1 MMREEKREMTKMEK
15 HIRAF
20 GGKEKPIIGCLH
32 LRALPGAPMWD
43 RGLSME
49 EHIDLILA
57 DAKILKEAGF
67 DAFVFANE
75 SDYPYVE
82 QVGPEIVAAYTRIV
96 TAVTSEFKLPFGV
109 GIMFDPLATV
119 AVAKATGASFIRGM
133 LHGVLATDFGLMS
146 KTLGETL
153 RYAKKIGAEDL
164 NIYSA
169 VEGHF
174 GVSLDTRPVEQKFAE
189 GKLILPLSGY
199 LLGAPKAGTA
209 PEESMLAKLKQLDP
223 TVPLI
228 LNNGAKVSNVKG
240 LLPYCD
246 GVLVG
251 TALKKDGYLYNPVDR
266 DRAEAFIQAAK
277 G

>member
-1 MMREEKREMTKMEK
+1 MTKMEK

-32 LRALPGAPMWD
+32 LRALPGTPNWD
-43 RGLSME
+43 RSLSME
-49 EHIDLILA
+49 EHVDLILA

-82 QVGPEIVAAYTRIV
+82 QVGPEIVAAYSRIV
-96 TAVTSEFKLPFGV
+96 TAVTAEYKLPFGV
-109 GIMFDPLATV
+109 GIMFDPIATV

-133 LHGVLATDFGLMS
+133 LHGTLATDFGFMS
-146 KTLGETL
+146 KSLGTTL
-153 RYAKKIGAEDL
+153 RYAKSIGADDL
-164 NIYSA
+164 NVYSA
-169 VEGHF
+169 IEGHF
-174 GVSLDTRPVEQKFAE
+174 GVSLDSRSVEQKFAE
-189 GKLILPLSGY
+189 GRLILPLAGY
-199 LLGAPKAGTA
+199 LMGAPKAGTPA
-209 PEESMLAKLKQLDP
+209 EESMLAKLKQIDSS
-223 TVPLI
+223 VPLI
-228 LNNGAKVSNVKG
+228 LNNGAKVSNVRQ

-251 TALKKDGYLYNPVDR
+251 TALKKDGYLYNPVDK